1 MQHTHKAVLLSL
13 ALITFFAFPSF
24 SSAVSCQTSL
34 DCSPDNSIWCN
45 PNTHQC
51 AIPTATTNAGSGAIN
66 MSYIQGY
73 SNSIINIINGV
84 LVPVLMAVAF
94 IVFLYGV
101 YKYFILN
108 GASDTAHTE
117 GRTFIIYGIV
127 GFVVI
132 LSMWGLVGIVASTFS
147 LSPGGHAPA
156 VPVL

>member
-1 MQHTHKAVLLSL
+1 
-13 ALITFFAFPSF
+13 
-24 SSAVSCQTSL
+24 
-34 DCSPDNSIWCN
+34 
-45 PNTHQC
+45 
-51 AIPTATTNAGSGAIN
+51 
-66 MSYIQGY
+66 
-73 SNSIINIINGV
+73 
-84 LVPVLMAVAF
+84 MAVAF

-108 GASDTAHTE
+108 GASDDAHTE

-132 LSMWGLVGIVASTFS
+132 LSMWGLVGIVANTLN